1 MGDLI
6 ADAQREYA
14 GTRLAFVNT
23 GRIRA
28 GLRAGPV
35 TYGDLFT
42 AQPFQDDYVDTLKLT
57 GAQVWALL
65 RQQFQPP
72 DNRVMQVSGLHF
84 TYASSGPGQGT
95 IQAVY
100 LGGAG
105 DGLDADPDDDSPT
118 YTATADS
125 FMVGGGDGFTELT
138 KATDIVQTADSELQP
153 LLDYVGKLPDP
164 FRYAVDGRIDRS

>member
-1 MGDLI
+1 
-6 ADAQREYA
+6 
-14 GTRLAFVNT
+14 GTQLAFVNT
-23 GRIRA
+23 GSVRA

-65 RQQFQPP
+65 RQQFQTP